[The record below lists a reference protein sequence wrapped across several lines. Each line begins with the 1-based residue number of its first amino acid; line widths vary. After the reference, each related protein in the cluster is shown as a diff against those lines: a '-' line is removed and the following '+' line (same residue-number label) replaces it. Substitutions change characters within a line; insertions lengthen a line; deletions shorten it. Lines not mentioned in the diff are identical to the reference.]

1 MSRTNN
7 ARQTPP
13 KTGQEQPRFFR
24 IGIGIALCF
33 FLLLIYVHLLSR
45 PKVRVG
51 ADILVGK
58 HLALLTG
65 KKVGVITNQ
74 TGVLSSGQHFVDA
87 LLEHRISV
95 VALFGPEHGIRGDVP
110 DGVSIRDGKDV
121 RTAIP
126 VYSLYGEV
134 RKPTAEM
141 LRGVD
146 ALVFD
151 VQTVDARFHTFISTM
166 MLAMEAAAEHGIDF
180 IVLDRPNPTR
190 GLVAEGPV
198 REDSLQSFIS
208 HLPIP
213 ITSGMTIGEL
223 AKMINEEGWLNSGER
238 VSLTVIPMEGWK
250 RSMWYDETELKWV
263 RPSPNMKSLRT
274 AIVYAGSALI
284 EGIANVSEGRGTDR
298 PFEYIGAP
306 WIDGRKLADEL
317 NSLSLPGVTF
327 EPIEF
332 TPERVEGRSPPVKYE
347 GNRCHGVSI
356 HVNDRDSFSPVSMG
370 INLLYALK
378 RQYGSRIQWR
388 TWHLDRL
395 VGSSK
400 VRERFDGGASPREI
414 MSLWEEE
421 IEGFMGIRS
430 KYLIYD

>member
-1 MSRTNN
+1 MT
-7 ARQTPP
+7 
-13 KTGQEQPRFFR
+13 
-24 IGIGIALCF
+24 
-33 FLLLIYVHLLSR
+33 
-45 PKVRVG
+45 VG
-51 ADILVGK
+51 ADILVEK

-65 KKVGVITNQ
+65 KRVGVITNQ
-74 TGVLSSGQHFVDA
+74 TGILSNGQHLVDA
-87 LLEHRISV
+87 LLEHRVSV

-110 DGVSIRDGKDV
+110 DGVSVRDGKDA
-121 RTAIP
+121 RTGIP

-141 LRGVD
+141 LLGVD

-151 VQTVDARFHTFISTM
+151 IQTVDARFYTFISTM
-166 MLAMEAAAEHGIDF
+166 MLALEAAAERGIDF

-190 GLVAEGPV
+190 GLVADGPM

-223 AKMINEEGWLNSGER
+223 AKMINEEGWLNGGKR
-238 VSLTVIPMEGWK
+238 ASLTVIPMEGWK

-298 PFEYIGAP
+298 PFEYIGSP

-317 NSLSLPGVTF
+317 NSRSLPGVTF

-332 TPERVEGRSPPVKYE
+332 TPEGVEGRTPPVKY
-347 GNRCHGVSI
+347 GGKRCHGVYI
-356 HVNDRDSFSPVSMG
+356 QVNDRNSFYPVTMG
-370 INLLYALK
+370 INLLNVLK
-378 RQYGSRIQWR
+378 TQYGNRIQWR
-388 TWHLDRL
+388 TSYLDRL

-400 VRERFDGGASPREI
+400 VREGLDGGASAKDI
-414 MSLWEEE
+414 MSIWEEE
-421 IEGFMGIRS
+421 IEGFIGIRS
-430 KYLIYD
+430 KYLVYE